1 MSHALPFSA
10 CLLVPSEQGAPGRMA
25 LVGPQC
31 AGRRRTVS
39 RLSASLDRG
48 VGVVG
53 SEQEAVLWAKPFDQR
68 GRPDAEVSAPIWW
81 TQGVVK
87 RAPLHWDHNVVTAHP
102 SFVEDASPFLD
113 RSGCHI
119 SSSRLEADF
128 IGRRARTRNTFQAL
142 LRPEGSKAPIPSFPG
157 STFPAEA

>member
-10 CLLVPSEQGAPGRMA
+10 HLLVPSERGAPGRMA
-25 LVGPQC
+25 PVGPQC

-68 GRPDAEVSAPIWW
+68 ERLEAEANTLIWW
-81 TQGVVK
+81 TRGAMK
-87 RAPLHWDHNVVTAHP
+87 RVPLPWDHIVVIAYP
-102 SFVEDASPFLD
+102 SFVEEVSLFLD
-113 RSGCHI
+113 HSGCRM
-119 SSSRLEADF
+119 SMSGSV
-128 IGRRARTRNTFQAL
+128 
-142 LRPEGSKAPIPSFPG
+142 PEG
-157 STFPAEA
+157 